1 MCWIGGE
8 GVNKLVICNYADK
21 CKNRCSEHG
30 YPHEVKFI
38 NLSLYKKQSCTQWG
52 ECLLK
57 DEEGETHEIKVRCV
71 GVKE

>member
-1 MCWIGGE
+1 MI
-8 GVNKLVICNYADK
+8 KLVICNYADK
-21 CKNRCSEHG
+21 CKNRCAKHG
-30 YPHEVKFI
+30 YPHEVVKMNSPKF
-38 NLSLYKKQSCTQWG
+38 SCTQWG